1 MMGKHMDEARQSTI
15 NYLRSLI
22 DEVKPIERVVL
33 IDDIFGLLRVVL
45 WLKTDDKDELRKR
58 INEEL
63 KEKASPYWSEE
74 IYFAPSE
81 DEVEELF
88 YERAWNEGLNDDSSE
103 SLRIVDRYRS
113 HGSWLQSTVK
123 SPWKVTG
130 KRGGPPIIVFYSF
143 KGGVGRSTALSSF
156 AIQRTRMG
164 EKVTVID
171 FDLDAPGIGVLLAA
185 DSKGTTAPWGVLDYM
200 LERPYGKVVLGDYVH
215 ACRREEVTGSGEIKV
230 IPAGQMDERY
240 PSKLSRI
247 DFEIPQNGQKLHPF
261 ILLLNQIR
269 DELKPDWL
277 LIDARA
283 GLSEAAGLLL
293 GGLAH
298 MYVVFGT
305 SSEQSWQGIRLI
317 LRRLGYQRV
326 LEGESQL
333 ECLLVQAMITDVS
346 EVAKSAIES
355 FKDRARDE
363 FAQYYYS
370 ADPENEEDE
379 EDKDFWY
386 VRDSDDEYAPHVPV
400 AIRYQQFLAH
410 FDVIDDV
417 ADRLTESPG
426 YPDLAERI
434 TSRFG
439 K

>member
-1 MMGKHMDEARQSTI
+1 MDEARQSTI

>member
-1 MMGKHMDEARQSTI
+1 MS
-15 NYLRSLI
+15 
-22 DEVKPIERVVL
+22 
-33 IDDIFGLLRVVL
+33 
-45 WLKTDDKDELRKR
+45 
-58 INEEL
+58 
-63 KEKASPYWSEE
+63 
-74 IYFAPSE
+74 
-81 DEVEELF
+81 
-88 YERAWNEGLNDDSSE
+88 
-103 SLRIVDRYRS
+103 
-113 HGSWLQSTVK
+113 
-123 SPWKVTG
+123 
-130 KRGGPPIIVFYSF
+130 
-143 KGGVGRSTALSSF
+143 
-156 AIQRTRMG
+156 
-164 EKVTVID
+164 
-171 FDLDAPGIGVLLAA
+171 
-185 DSKGTTAPWGVLDYM
+185 
-200 LERPYGKVVLGDYVH
+200 
-215 ACRREEVTGSGEIKV
+215 
-230 IPAGQMDERY
+230 
-240 PSKLSRI
+240 
-247 DFEIPQNGQKLHPF
+247 
-261 ILLLNQIR
+261 
-269 DELKPDWL
+269 
-277 LIDARA
+277 
-283 GLSEAAGLLL
+283 GLSEAAGLLIS
-293 GGLAH
+293 GLAH
-298 MYVVFGT
+298 MYVDFGT
-305 SSEQSWQGIRLI
+305 PSEQSWQGIRLF